1 MEKATIVTLGGE
13 DTSPVTLDISSYE
26 EAFGEYSNVFG
37 KRARARRQ
45 ARRKRR
51 EERKLERIARRSR
64 IKAARR
70 QKRLEAMRDRQF
82 RRTERKRLRLERRK
96 LGEDEEGEDEE
107 DMETAPAPT
116 ENGSGGGGG
125 GYEPEDTQ
133 GGGGGY
139 EPESTQGGGYNGGGY
154 SGGGYSGGGTGGG
167 GIDYGQAGEE
177 WGGAPPNFGEEDSYE
192 GDVYSNDNEG
202 TGSPEGTG
210 SDSDFEGSM
219 DDNYGE
225 FSGESIKVSSKIA
238 DITKKIEW
246 NKELVS
252 RLRVKRAKILG
263 MNGDTSEIDN
273 QISSRMNRITELENM
288 LNRYSSFS
296 DEFSYASDEE
306 LSNIDFIDGD
316 SFSYTEGN
324 AFDYADGEQFDT
336 DENTAFDYA
345 NGMKTTAKIKTVK
358 VNKPTPQ
365 MVKKRMNEIA
375 KARVMAKRKR
385 RSAVTPV
392 QSNLNPQFSQNQ
404 IVIPPSMGGTV
415 GEDKIKTYKTVRP
428 AIQLKYNA
436 STKQLSPVGASYTKD
451 TVLKGE
457 PVSLTVQTGQNIG
470 QYLLVKV
477 QGTTHY
483 VKQSDVTQISNMD
496 GMEIDPDMMDFDA
509 PSPRVVELSSN
520 AEGDSVSKTNWT
532 TLAIGVGLGILGV
545 WAIGR
550 LKTK

>member
-45 ARRKRR
+45 SRRKRR

-70 QKRLEAMRDRQF
+70 QKRLDAMRDRQF
-82 RRTERKRLRLERRK
+82 RRTERKRLRLERRR
-96 LGEDEEGEDEE
+96 LGEEPEGEDEE
-107 DMETAPAPT
+107 DLETAPAPLD
-116 ENGSGGGGG
+116 NGSVGGGG

-133 GGGGGY
+133 GGGEY
-139 EPESTQGGGYNGGGY
+139 EPEYTQGGGGGY

-219 DDNYGE
+219 DDSYGE
-225 FSGESIKVSSKIA
+225 FSGEIIRVSSKIA

-263 MNGDTSEIDN
+263 KNGDTSEIDN
-273 QISSRMNRITELENM
+273 QISSRMARITELENM

-316 SFSYTEGN
+316 SFSYAEGD

-345 NGMKTTAKIKTVK
+345 NGMKTTAKIKRVK
-358 VNKPTPQ
+358 VNKPTPP
-365 MVKKRMNEIA
+365 MVRKRMNEIA

-385 RSAVTPV
+385 RSAITPV
-392 QSNLNPQFSQNQ
+392 QSNLNPEFSQNQ

-415 GEDKIKTYKTVRP
+415 GEDKNKTYKTIRP
-428 AIQLKYNA
+428 AIKLKYNA
-436 STKQLSPVGASYTKD
+436 TTKQLSPVGTGAGYNKD
-451 TVLKGE
+451 VVLKGE
-457 PVSLTVQTGQNIG
+457 PISLAIQTGQNVG
-470 QYLLVKV
+470 QYPVVKV

-483 VKQSDVTQISNMD
+483 VKQADVTQISNMD
-496 GMEIDPDMMDFDA
+496 GMEIDPEMMDFDA
-509 PSPRVVELSSN
+509 PAPRVVELSSN
-520 AEGDSVSKTNWT
+520 AAGNPDSKTNWT